1 VKLACLSRASRVA
14 LLLAPLFG
22 WLAPGRAVAQS
33 SPSPTVSCAV
43 ASAEPTAVAD
53 TSDPPAVE
61 VVVSG
66 EQGRWLATL
75 RVRYGNGSS
84 GTRRI
89 SARSCAE
96 LQRAVAVTLSLLD
109 PASALPE
116 PDAPLAVDGSA
127 RQSALQQSAVQQS
140 APQLAPER
148 ANTAVAAATVPA
160 RASPSSVASPPAAA
174 RSLAAPELRAGVV
187 GREVEGPT
195 PEAPRVAPSPLE
207 GFVRASSLVAI
218 AGSRFGELGAALA
231 SGVWLGTWGARLEL
245 SARRPLAK
253 LTAAHDFTL
262 QLERYTAAVEPCAR
276 LSGAVELAVCGGP
289 RLELLRGLA
298 VGPSVP
304 ESDLVWLPGVGSG
317 SWLRLPVS
325 ASWSLS
331 AELQASWSLRRAQA
345 SVVPWG
351 RVYELPRFGA
361 GLLLGAEWAL

>member
-1 VKLACLSRASRVA
+1 
-14 LLLAPLFG
+14 
-22 WLAPGRAVAQS
+22 
-33 SPSPTVSCAV
+33 
-43 ASAEPTAVAD
+43 VAD
-53 TSDPPAVE
+53 ASDPPAVE

-66 EQGRWLATL
+66 EQGRWVAILL
-75 RVRYGNGSS
+75 VRYESGSS

-109 PASALPE
+109 PASGLPE
-116 PDAPLAVDGSA
+116 PEPRLADDGSA
-127 RQSALQQSAVQQS
+127 QRTALQQAAPRGADPQQ
-140 APQLAPER
+140 AALPLAPER
-148 ANTAVAAATVPA
+148 ATTAVAAADVPA
-160 RASPSSVASPPAAA
+160 QVSLSSVVALPPAAE
-174 RSLAAPELRAGVV
+174 RSLAAPESGVEVV

-207 GFVRASSLVAI
+207 GFVRASSLLAI
-218 AGSRFGELGAALA
+218 AGGRFGELGAALA
-231 SGVWLGTWGARLEL
+231 SGAWLGAWGARVEL

-262 QLERYTAAVEPCAR
+262 QLERYAAAVEPCVR
-276 LSGAVELAVCGGP
+276 LSRGVELAVCGGP

-298 VGPSVP
+298 VGPSTP

-325 ASWSLS
+325 DSWSLS

-351 RVYELPRFGA
+351 KVYELPRWGA